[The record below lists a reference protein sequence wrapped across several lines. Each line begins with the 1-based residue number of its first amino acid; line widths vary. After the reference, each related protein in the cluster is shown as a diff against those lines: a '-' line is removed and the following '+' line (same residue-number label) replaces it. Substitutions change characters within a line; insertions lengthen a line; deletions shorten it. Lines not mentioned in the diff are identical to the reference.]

1 MDKELIETI
10 SKNLD
15 DLRVRIENM
24 ILITDTPEWKEFVA
38 AFALLD
44 TKLKEMEAR
53 DEGTE
58 IKVQNPEEPA
68 DEPLDDVERF
78 EENKIE

>member
-53 DEGTE
+53 REGTVDE
-58 IKVQNPEEPA
+58 SLKEEGLA
-68 DEPLDDVERF
+68 
-78 EENKIE
+78 EEE